1 MQSLDT
7 AYMSALS
14 VSGHGTFVTLLHN
27 QEEEGRRG
35 SGNILNIGTG
45 GGLCKYPRADISIS
59 EYLSK
64 SSTFAISIT
73 HSPDV
78 KSRIDK
84 FLILSLHK
92 EGRGI
97 STQSRSGLLFICC

>member
-1 MQSLDT
+1 MQCLDT

-35 SGNILNIGTG
+35 SGNILNIGLAEYCENIP
-45 GGLCKYPRADISIS
+45 GLIS

-97 STQSRSGLLFICC
+97 SSQSRSGLLFIYC